1 MDDGFVER
9 SMLETHINH
18 IMWVLRIQLQA
29 NDIVC
34 TDRDKQTGDVSEF
47 LMYYIHLKV
56 IILRSSLDHRFIVLH
71 CNNIYKYVPI
81 IYAYYLSFCT
91 VVYYFSHG

>member
-34 TDRDKQTGDVSEF
+34 TDRDKQTGDVSDF
-47 LMYYIHLKV
+47 LMYLYTFKSNNIT
-56 IILRSSLDHRFIVLH
+56 IEPRSS
-71 CNNIYKYVPI
+71 
-81 IYAYYLSFCT
+81 
-91 VVYYFSHG
+91 VYCITL